1 MKNFRDYIIIIITS
15 VLLVL
20 TFVWAKTTRLDV
32 VTKGEG
38 RVVATGD
45 NQVIQSPIYA
55 KISEFHKLENEIVL
69 VGDTLITLS
78 PTQAA
83 ASLAELE
90 IKIKNLQARKVRLN
104 GELSNR
110 SVDEIKKT
118 LSVYSEE
125 IAASEIKN
133 VIARRQSLDA
143 RLQSLEQKVS
153 IIEKEFTGLT
163 AKTSG
168 KKELLKIVREEQ
180 KEIENL
186 LKIGAVGKSEKYRLD
201 REQKSL
207 MNELSAIE
215 EAKKIKEV
223 ETVGVRKEID
233 ALIVLYEEE
242 IINEI
247 ANLQPKILELQTKI
261 PAFMERLSDTKII
274 SPINGKINKVF
285 FNTVGAIVRDGEKLV
300 EIVPTDESLEVK
312 GYVDPKD
319 IGLIEPGQS
328 ARLSLTAFDPSKYGF
343 LSGELKKVSADA
355 IFREETRSYMF
366 EITTT
371 IDRSSLPISNGETI
385 PIYPGMIAQ
394 IDIIRG
400 SRSILDYLWQP
411 VSKTRDFAFRE

>member
-1 MKNFRDYIIIIITS
+1 
-15 VLLVL
+15 
-20 TFVWAKTTRLDV
+20 
-32 VTKGEG
+32 
-38 RVVATGD
+38 
-45 NQVIQSPIYA
+45 
-55 KISEFHKLENEIVL
+55 
-69 VGDTLITLS
+69 
-78 PTQAA
+78 
-83 ASLAELE
+83 
-90 IKIKNLQARKVRLN
+90 
-104 GELSNR
+104 
-110 SVDEIKKT
+110 
-118 LSVYSEE
+118 
-125 IAASEIKN
+125 
-133 VIARRQSLDA
+133 
-143 RLQSLEQKVS
+143 
-153 IIEKEFTGLT
+153 
-163 AKTSG
+163 
-168 KKELLKIVREEQ
+168 
-180 KEIENL
+180 
-186 LKIGAVGKSEKYRLD
+186 
-201 REQKSL
+201 

-215 EAKKIKEV
+215 EEKKIKEV
-223 ETVGVRKEID
+223 ETVGVQKEIN

>member
-143 RLQSLEQKVS
+143 RLESLEQKVS
-153 IIEKEFTGLT
+153 IIKKEFTGLT
-163 AKTSG
+163 VKNSG

-180 KEIENL
+180 KEIE
-186 LKIGAVGKSEKYRLD
+186 KV
-201 REQKSL
+201 
-207 MNELSAIE
+207 
-215 EAKKIKEV
+215 
-223 ETVGVRKEID
+223 
-233 ALIVLYEEE
+233 
-242 IINEI
+242 
-247 ANLQPKILELQTKI
+247 I
-261 PAFMERLSDTKII
+261 PTYYD
-274 SPINGKINKVF
+274 
-285 FNTVGAIVRDGEKLV
+285 
-300 EIVPTDESLEVK
+300 
-312 GYVDPKD
+312 
-319 IGLIEPGQS
+319 
-328 ARLSLTAFDPSKYGF
+328 
-343 LSGELKKVSADA
+343 
-355 IFREETRSYMF
+355 
-366 EITTT
+366 
-371 IDRSSLPISNGETI
+371 
-385 PIYPGMIAQ
+385 
-394 IDIIRG
+394 
-400 SRSILDYLWQP
+400 
-411 VSKTRDFAFRE
+411 

>member
-1 MKNFRDYIIIIITS
+1 
-15 VLLVL
+15 
-20 TFVWAKTTRLDV
+20 
-32 VTKGEG
+32 
-38 RVVATGD
+38 
-45 NQVIQSPIYA
+45 
-55 KISEFHKLENEIVL
+55 
-69 VGDTLITLS
+69 
-78 PTQAA
+78 
-83 ASLAELE
+83 
-90 IKIKNLQARKVRLN
+90 
-104 GELSNR
+104 
-110 SVDEIKKT
+110 
-118 LSVYSEE
+118 
-125 IAASEIKN
+125 
-133 VIARRQSLDA
+133 
-143 RLQSLEQKVS
+143 
-153 IIEKEFTGLT
+153 
-163 AKTSG
+163 
-168 KKELLKIVREEQ
+168 
-180 KEIENL
+180 
-186 LKIGAVGKSEKYRLD
+186 
-201 REQKSL
+201 
-207 MNELSAIE
+207 
-215 EAKKIKEV
+215 
-223 ETVGVRKEID
+223 
-233 ALIVLYEEE
+233 
-242 IINEI
+242 
-247 ANLQPKILELQTKI
+247 
-261 PAFMERLSDTKII
+261 MERLSDTKII

>member
-143 RLQSLEQKVS
+143 RLESLEQKVS

-163 AKTSG
+163 
-168 KKELLKIVREEQ
+168 V
-180 KEIENL
+180 
-186 LKIGAVGKSEKYRLD
+186 
-201 REQKSL
+201 
-207 MNELSAIE
+207 
-215 EAKKIKEV
+215 
-223 ETVGVRKEID
+223 
-233 ALIVLYEEE
+233 
-242 IINEI
+242 
-247 ANLQPKILELQTKI
+247 
-261 PAFMERLSDTKII
+261 
-274 SPINGKINKVF
+274 
-285 FNTVGAIVRDGEKLV
+285 
-300 EIVPTDESLEVK
+300 
-312 GYVDPKD
+312 
-319 IGLIEPGQS
+319 
-328 ARLSLTAFDPSKYGF
+328 
-343 LSGELKKVSADA
+343 
-355 IFREETRSYMF
+355 
-366 EITTT
+366 
-371 IDRSSLPISNGETI
+371 
-385 PIYPGMIAQ
+385 
-394 IDIIRG
+394 
-400 SRSILDYLWQP
+400 
-411 VSKTRDFAFRE
+411 